1 MFRLYK
7 VNGKISTN
15 MIVKLAALERTVRS
29 CFIEGALLCTCV
41 LIDTACIII
50 NYILCIGFSVETY
63 LK

>member
-1 MFRLYK
+1 
-7 VNGKISTN
+7 
-15 MIVKLAALERTVRS
+15 MIVKLAALERTVRN